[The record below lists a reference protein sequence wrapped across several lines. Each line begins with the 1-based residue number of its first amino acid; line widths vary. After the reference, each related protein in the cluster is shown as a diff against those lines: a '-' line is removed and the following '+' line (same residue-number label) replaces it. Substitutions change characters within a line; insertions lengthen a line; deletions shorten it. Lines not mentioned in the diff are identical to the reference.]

1 MNLGK
6 YNGKLYRM
14 SQPKEGKLYL
24 YSWERQEGFR
34 EVPSMTDYMGKVHSG
49 RYKREVK
56 EEELEDAYALS
67 YKAYYKGEKLHAEG
81 VEDIWNEGD
90 IGLDTEDIDFVK
102 KYEFKV
108 LDRSWF
114 YKRVKA
120 EEIEA
125 LIEYKVPILQFKNT
139 KQMTSRK
146 IPKEEIMDYAKYM
159 ASFA

>member
-1 MNLGK
+1 MTIVK
-6 YNGKLYRM
+6 HYGKLYRM
-14 SQPKEGKLYL
+14 AIDKNGRMNLISKEKDDGF
-24 YSWERQEGFR
+24 QEYVDVVGEISHDLFIK
-34 EVPSMTDYMGKVHSG
+34 KVG
-49 RYKREVK
+49 

-67 YKAYYKGEKLHAEG
+67 YKAYYKGEKFDTES
-81 VEDIWNEGD
+81 VEDLWNEGD
-90 IGLDTEDIDFVK
+90 IALDTEDIDLAK
-102 KYEFKV
+102 KYEFKA

>member
-1 MNLGK
+1 MKIGV
-6 YNGKLYRM
+6 YNSKLYRLAKT
-14 SQPKEGKLYL
+14 KENKLFLMNGKK
-24 YSWERQEGFR
+24 EEGFVKVPDYYDYKGELHTSLYER
-34 EVPSMTDYMGKVHSG
+34 EI
-49 RYKREVK
+49 K

-67 YKAYYKGEKLHAEG
+67 YKAYYKGEEFHAAS
-81 VEDIWNEGD
+81 VEDIWNEGNL
-90 IGLDTEDIDFVK
+90 GLDTEDIDLAE
-102 KYEFKV
+102 KYEFEA

-114 YKRVKA
+114 DKRVKA

-125 LIEYKVPILQFKNT
+125 LIEYKIPILQFENT

>member
-1 MNLGK
+1 MEIAEYRN
-6 YNGKLYRM
+6 KLYRIVQIENELFLM
-14 SQPKEGKLYL
+14 SRGKKEEEFTPAIGIN
-24 YSWERQEGFR
+24 
-34 EVPSMTDYMGKVHSG
+34 GKVIDG
-49 RYKREVK
+49 LYEKKVK

-90 IGLDTEDIDFVK
+90 IGLDTEDIGFVE